1 MLPWTL
7 KLLQQDHWSTCSG
20 FSYVIMDAAT
30 AGPLVN
36 FFISPS
42 KATNMAVSD
51 TSVTNISTRYLEV
64 EIRDHLL
71 DVKVMRVVL
80 EQFAREYVNSA
91 APLTLQLQP
100 HFHHGRAH
108 TCRMR
113 TWSRR
118 HSTIHLLFQ
127 YCQHP

>member
-1 MLPWTL
+1 
-7 KLLQQDHWSTCSG
+7 
-20 FSYVIMDAAT
+20 MDAAT

-80 EQFAREYVNSA
+80 EQFARE
-91 APLTLQLQP
+91 
-100 HFHHGRAH
+100 
-108 TCRMR
+108 
-113 TWSRR
+113 
-118 HSTIHLLFQ
+118 
-127 YCQHP
+127 